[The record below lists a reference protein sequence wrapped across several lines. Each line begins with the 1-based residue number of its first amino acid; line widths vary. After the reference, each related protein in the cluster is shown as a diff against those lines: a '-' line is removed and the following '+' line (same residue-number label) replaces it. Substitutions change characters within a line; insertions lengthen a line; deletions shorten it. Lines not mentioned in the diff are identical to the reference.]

1 MPLSPRNILFPPKKS
16 SVSSSLPTTLET
28 PPSNST
34 DLTLLFKH
42 TTHTILLLL
51 DTQTPIP
58 NILTQLLL
66 ILQDRY
72 PDGLNPLNPSPT
84 SKKTPIPESIE
95 DIRLGVPKDI
105 YEPSKGWTELHVGVG
120 DTPSS
125 MGLKDGSLVAF
136 RFESEDEEEEGSGEF
151 EVKFPSYAE
160 EYGEEEAGEGEEME
174 EEE

>member
-1 MPLSPRNILFPPKKS
+1 MPPKKS
-16 SVSSSLPTTLET
+16 SVSSLPTTLET
-28 PPSNST
+28 PPPNST

-42 TTHTILLLL
+42 TSHTILLLL

-58 NILTQLLL
+58 TILNQLLL
-66 ILQDRY
+66 ILRDRY
-72 PDGLNPLNPSPT
+72 PDGLNPLNASST
-84 SKKTPIPESIE
+84 SKKTPLPDSIE

-136 RFESEDEEEEGSGEF
+136 RFDSEDDEGEGSGEF

-160 EYGEEEAGEGEEME
+160 EYGEEAGEGEEME
-174 EEE
+174 E